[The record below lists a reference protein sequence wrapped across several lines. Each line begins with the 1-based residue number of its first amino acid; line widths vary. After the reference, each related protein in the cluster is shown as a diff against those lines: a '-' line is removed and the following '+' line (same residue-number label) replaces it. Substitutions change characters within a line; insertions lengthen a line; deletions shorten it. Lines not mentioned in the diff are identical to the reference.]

1 MGAPAR
7 PQNRFSTSYLNSAPF
22 LPVIWHTISLLPKK
36 IVWRARGRAVGVRC
50 ARSGIF
56 LHLWIYFINIF
67 NLFQW
72 STSQNSCFKVAYVVK
87 KHIFARCGR
96 AGRAKRKFSIDPS
109 FLGQDGSN
117 ELSHAQIRTPGCKN
131 YRTKHLLLYR
141 YKFFWLK
148 IEMNKSYSL
157 LNLVFFSNRP
167 GHWKVVNGHLCYFFY
182 ILRFCTLTI

>member
-1 MGAPAR
+1 MIFEFSAVFTCYLTYYKPITKKSWFGAPMGAPAR

-22 LPVIWHTISLLPKK
+22 LPVIRHTISLLPKK
-36 IVWRARGRAVGVRC
+36 IVWRARWRAVGVQC

-96 AGRAKRKFSIDPS
+96 AKRKFSIDPS

-117 ELSHAQIRTPGCKN
+117 EILHAQIRTPAAKTCPIK
-131 YRTKHLLLYR
+131 RLLLYR
-141 YKFFWLK
+141 
-148 IEMNKSYSL
+148 
-157 LNLVFFSNRP
+157 
-167 GHWKVVNGHLCYFFY
+167 
-182 ILRFCTLTI
+182 

>member
-1 MGAPAR
+1 MR
-7 PQNRFSTSYLNSAPF
+7 CPQNRFSTWFLNSAPF

-117 ELSHAQIRTPGCKN
+117 ELLHAQIRTPACKTC
-131 YRTKHLLLYR
+131 REKRLLLYR
-141 YKFFWLK
+141 SMKIQSNPFWISEKLLK
-148 IEMNKSYSL
+148 DALIYI
-157 LNLVFFSNRP
+157 
-167 GHWKVVNGHLCYFFY
+167 CY
-182 ILRFCTLTI
+182 LERFVTE